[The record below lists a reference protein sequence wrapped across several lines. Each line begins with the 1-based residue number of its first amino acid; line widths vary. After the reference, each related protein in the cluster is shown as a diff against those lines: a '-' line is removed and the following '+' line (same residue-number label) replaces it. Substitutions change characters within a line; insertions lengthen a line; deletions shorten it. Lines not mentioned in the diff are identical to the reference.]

1 MSRSTLPARRLGLA
15 AAAALALL
23 AVAGPASAHV
33 TVQPPTVTGG
43 SFTQL
48 TFRAP
53 NERDDAATVK
63 LEVTFPKDVPI
74 AFLSTR
80 PVPGWTATVE
90 KTTLAT
96 PIKGENGDITEVASK
111 VTWSGGRIDPG
122 QYQNFDVS
130 VGVLP
135 DKATSMA
142 FAAVQT
148 YSSGEVV
155 RWIEPRVEGQPDPEH
170 PAPVL
175 TVTAPATAEAAA
187 TPSASASA
195 APASAAPASAASDTS
210 SSDSLGRWLGAGG
223 LLAGLAALL
232 VSVTGRRRGAEPVA
246 ATEQAKESAGV

>member
-1 MSRSTLPARRLGLA
+1 MSRTTTRRLGLA
-15 AAAALALL
+15 AAGAVALL

-48 TFRAP
+48 TFRTP
-53 NERDDAATVK
+53 NERDDASTVK

-74 AFLSTR
+74 AFLSVR

-90 KTTLAT
+90 KTKLDT

-111 VTWSGGRIDPG
+111 VTWTGGKIDPG

-135 DKATSMA
+135 DKATSMSFGA
-142 FAAVQT
+142 LQT

-155 RWIEPRVEGQPDPEH
+155 RWIEPRVEGQPEPEH

-175 TVTAPATAEAAA
+175 TVTAPVTEQAAA
-187 TPSASASA
+187 PSASPSAAAPA
-195 APASAAPASAASDTS
+195 APASTPASSDSS
-210 SSDSLGRWLGAGG
+210 SSDPLGRWLGAGG
-223 LLAGLAALL
+223 LLAGLAALGL
-232 VSVTGRRRGAEPVA
+232 SVAGRRRGADVA
-246 ATEQAKESAGV
+246 AVAEKAKESAGV